1 MKIRVRKSLYNFNSE
16 KYFAIYIIIDF
27 DDEEIC
33 LNKSIKRDLWWDRA
47 LALHSA
53 EVL

>member
-1 MKIRVRKSLYNFNSE
+1 MKIRVRKSLCNFNSE
-16 KYFAIYIIIDF
+16 KYLAIYIIADY
-27 DDEEIC
+27 DDGETC